1 MADVH
6 ETSEPVAT
14 ATVLVYSDDKSIR
27 DRVILA
33 VGRRPAKDVPFVTI
47 VECATGPAVMTTLD
61 AGGIDVAVLDGEA
74 APEGGMG
81 ICRQAKDEVF
91 RCPPVLVL
99 TGRVQDNW
107 LASWSRA
114 DAVVL
119 HPLDPVVVAEAVAA
133 LLRARAASA
142 PVR

>member
-6 ETSEPVAT
+6 ETSEPV

-27 DRVILA
+27 DRVVLA
-33 VGRRPAKDVPFVTI
+33 IGRRPAKDVPFVEI
-47 VECATGPAVMTTLD
+47 VECATGAAVMKALD

-74 APEGGMG
+74 APQGGMG
-81 ICRQAKDEVF
+81 ICHQAKDEVF

-119 HPLDPVVVAEAVAA
+119 HPLDPVVVAQAVAA
-133 LLRARAASA
+133 LLRAAAASA